1 MQNCWE
7 EFCLY
12 GTIIVTKTP
21 FLTHSGSKLAE
32 TEKVDGRSL
41 RGARNRQALLDAAI
55 GLMEE
60 GTIAPAAQEIAE
72 RAGVGLRGIFRH
84 FGGMEGLFAAVNE
97 QVRAKQV
104 PLFGGGNREG
114 SFRERLLRVVEQRA
128 LAYEKQTNAF
138 VSVQVHRWRSP
149 YIKED
154 YANGQIELRRDLE
167 NWLPELANLPSNRRE
182 AVDANASFETWYRLR
197 EHQNLSV
204 DQSVDIVYD
213 TLKLLITQ
221 P

>member
-1 MQNCWE
+1 
-7 EFCLY
+7 
-12 GTIIVTKTP
+12 
-21 FLTHSGSKLAE
+21 LAD

-41 RGARNRQALLDAAI
+41 RGERNRQALLDAA
-55 GLMEE
+55 LELLEE
-60 GTIAPAAQEIAE
+60 GTIAPSAQEIAE
-72 RAGVGLRGIFRH
+72 KAGVGLRGIFRH
-84 FGGMEGLFAAVNE
+84 FGGMEGLFAAINE
-97 QVRAKQV
+97 RVRATEV
-104 PLFGGGNREG
+104 ELFGGGKREG
-114 SFRERLLRVVEQRA
+114 SFRERLLRAVEQRA

-149 YIKED
+149 YLKEY

-167 NWLPELANLPSNRRE
+167 NWLPELTNLPTNRRE

-204 DQSVDIVYD
+204 DQAIDIVYD